1 MDDMVVFFCIVI
13 NGFVLLWGICGG
25 GRLVENI
32 LSVLISNHRNR
43 HIYPKEHRKM
53 YKRIAR
59 MKKKMK
65 NIIKN
70 R

>member
-1 MDDMVVFFCIVI
+1 MIWLFF
-13 NGFVLLWGICGG
+13 FVLLSMGLCCCGGICWG

-32 LSVLISNHRNR
+32 LSVLISNHRNL